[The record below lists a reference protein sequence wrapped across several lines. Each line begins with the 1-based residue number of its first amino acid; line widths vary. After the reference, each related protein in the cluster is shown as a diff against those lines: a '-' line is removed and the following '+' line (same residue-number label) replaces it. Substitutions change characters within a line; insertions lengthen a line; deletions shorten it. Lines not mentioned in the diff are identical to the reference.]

1 MSADWVKAL
10 AVLQRA
16 VYAAI
21 MTFLKKLFKLPIEE
35 AGDEMAIPTMWRAFI
50 FVQSV
55 YDYFFSD
62 GCDKR

>member
-21 MTFLKKLFKLPIEE
+21 MTFLKKLPIEE

>member
-1 MSADWVKAL
+1 MSTDWVKAL

-21 MTFLKKLFKLPIEE
+21 MTFFKKLFNLQIEK
-35 AGDEMAIPTMWRAFI
+35 AGDEMAIPTMWRVFI

-62 GCDKR
+62 GCDER

>member
-1 MSADWVKAL
+1 
-10 AVLQRA
+10 
-16 VYAAI
+16 
-21 MTFLKKLFKLPIEE
+21 MTFLKKLFNLQIEK

-62 GCDKR
+62 GYEKR